1 MKQIGLQVTCKY
13 LVDIEIDDVP
23 EEIVEQLENV
33 DGTIK
38 RNSELADWLNNI
50 VHERDAQ
57 EWEYEIISTNN
68 LKEEE

>member
-1 MKQIGLQVTCKY
+1 MKQIRLQATCKY
-13 LVDIEIDDVP
+13 SVDIEIDDVP